1 MASIIAAA
9 RSNLK
14 RDEKQEGEGEAG
26 DDSGEKGGS
35 SEDGSGNDSSASE
48 SESDSSDDEVDDAQ
62 HATGM
67 ESDVLKVRD
76 GPLKGKKKGAKAN
89 NDEEDEES
97 SDESSNEEDSK
108 DSQDDSDDEDVAE
121 KAKAAAFFDSS
132 HSTDQND
139 FIDTFTQL
147 GLSRPLLRGVA
158 SMGFVTPTPIQ
169 ASVLPVAM
177 AGRDVCASAVTGS
190 GKTAAFLLPVMERI
204 LQRGGGRSTLGLN
217 AKKKASALA
226 ATRCL
231 ILTPTRELA
240 AQCVSM
246 MTAIAKFTD
255 LRCALIVGGAKNV
268 MSQVRSMYFC

>member
-26 DDSGEKGGS
+26 DESGEKGES
-35 SEDGSGNDSSASE
+35 SEDGSGNDSSE

-89 NDEEDEES
+89 NEKEDEES